1 MKLSDNDINNMEC
14 INEIPMEESDEFL
27 DLI

>member
-1 MKLSDNDINNMEC
+1 MKLSDNDINNMEG
-14 INEIPMEESDEFL
+14 INEITMEESDEFL